1 METAPNQRFKGG
13 VLIVTGGSSGIG
25 EGVVRLFCEHGA
37 HVVFCSNVEAEGLR
51 VQNELRQLHPA
62 SQVDFVFADVTKE
75 ADVKK
80 VVDLCIEKHGRVDC
94 LFNNVGRHP
103 PTKDIDDFSADEFR
117 QLFDLNVVSY
127 FLFSKFCLPYLRK
140 SNYIH
145 GASIINNAS
154 ITNTIATDQSVTY
167 VSTKGAIVAMTRSLA
182 LDEAK
187 HNVRV
192 NSVSPGPIDTPLN
205 RARATEAHGN
215 VEDGYKVF
223 GSFSILSRLGTTRE
237 VADAVLYFAAEGT
250 YCTGINMLVSG
261 GCELGLY
268 PKPEHK

>member
-1 METAPNQRFKGG
+1 MDAAQNQRFKDG

-25 EGVVRLFCEHGA
+25 EGVVRLFCENGA
-37 HVVFCSNVEAEGLR
+37 HVVFCSNVLIEGEE
-51 VQNELRQLHPA
+51 VQNELRQLHPN
-62 SQVDFVFADVTKE
+62 SQIDFIFADVTKE
-75 ADVKK
+75 SDCKK
-80 VVDLCIEKHGRVDC
+80 VVDFCIEKHGRVDC

-103 PTKDIDDFSADEFR
+103 PMKDVENFSADEFR

-127 FLFSKFCLPYLRK
+127 FLFSKFCMPYLRK

-154 ITNTIATDQSVTY
+154 ITNTLATDQSVTY
-167 VSTKGAIVAMTRSLA
+167 VSTKGAIVAMTRALA

-187 HNVRV
+187 HKVRV

-205 RARATEAHGN
+205 RARAIENHGD
-215 VEDGYKVF
+215 VEEGYKVF

-237 VADAVLYFAAEGT
+237 VADSVLYLAAEGT
-250 YCTGINMLVSG
+250 YCTGINLLVSG

-268 PKPEHK
+268 PKPAK